1 MENELSYTLKH
12 NIDDY
17 DIKVSVSDNFVK
29 YYENETKT
37 LLKNETKT
45 LLKCGNVTIQLNK
58 TFNWFQKRMW
68 KMFFWNRN

>member
-17 DIKVSVSDNFVK
+17 DIKVSVSDNLVK
-29 YYENETKT
+29 YYE
-37 LLKNETKT
+37 NETKT

-68 KMFFWNRN
+68 KMFFGIEIENIS

>member
-37 LLKNETKT
+37 LLK
-45 LLKCGNVTIQLNK
+45 CGNVTIQLNK
-58 TFNWFQKRMW
+58 TFN
-68 KMFFWNRN
+68 